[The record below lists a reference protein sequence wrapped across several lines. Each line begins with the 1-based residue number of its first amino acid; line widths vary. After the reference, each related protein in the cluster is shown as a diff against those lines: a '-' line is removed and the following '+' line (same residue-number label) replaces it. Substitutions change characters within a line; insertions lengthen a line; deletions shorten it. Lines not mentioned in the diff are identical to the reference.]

1 MGLTAYMSVVAPLSS
16 SLTLHY
22 CITTNG
28 RIPVSERLQ
37 AASGKRKFQ
46 PNNRNGC
53 EKCND
58 SNDDEWFLGF
68 DEKGKDIYMKLYK
81 VLIELLS
88 ESKDKKK
95 YEDR

>member
-1 MGLTAYMSVVAPLSS
+1 MGLTAYMSVVAPVSS

-37 AASGKRKFQ
+37 AASGKRKFH
-46 PNNRNGC
+46 PNDRNGC

-68 DEKGKDIYMKLYK
+68 DEKGKDMYMKLYK